1 MDDPDDRQ
9 YSRAPELEDL
19 LALCKALNAEG
30 VRYVLIGG
38 FAVILHGFV
47 RATKDID
54 LLIDASNENVQ
65 RLKRAMAFLPDNAI
79 ALIADDEV
87 EKYQVVRIA
96 DEIVVDLLKT
106 ACGVDYARAAD
117 GGVEIRT
124 VDGVPIPIGRK
135 ELLIE
140 TKQTV
145 RPSDAADV
153 QFLRLRIA
161 AERDSASS
169 T

>member
-1 MDDPDDRQ
+1 MDAQDDRE

-19 LALCKALNAEG
+19 LVLCKALNADG
-30 VRYVLIGG
+30 VKYVLIGG

-54 LLIDASNENVQ
+54 LLVDASAENIQ
-65 RLKRAMAFLPDNAI
+65 RLKRAMAVLPDNAV

-96 DEIVVDLLKT
+96 DEIVVDLLKD
-106 ACGVDYARAAD
+106 ACGVDYARASR
-117 GGVEIRT
+117 GGIEIKVVE
-124 VDGVPIPIGRK
+124 GVPIPVARK

-153 QFLRLRIA
+153 QFLHLRIA
-161 AERDSASS
+161 AEDGEPSS
-169 T
+169 